1 MAIIAL
7 TASFSRWSPKL
18 VWQHF
23 HTRYSP
29 RSRLRPFAAN
39 GKDWRACHRTVLWV
53 SNMLKRRRVLSNSS
67 PLALSMA
74 LKPIAELKLDPRNP
88 RRHPRK
94 QIEKIAASIQ
104 EFGFRVPILIE
115 HNGKVIAGHART
127 EAALLAGL
135 DAVPV
140 IVCDDLTEAQI
151 RAFRIADNRLAE
163 LGGWTIEVLADELQ
177 GLIDI
182 QFDIDLTGFD
192 TAQIDGI
199 LSGAEASKAPDPA
212 DMVPDISTEP
222 AISRLGDTWQL
233 GGKHLLVCGDAL
245 DAASYERALGG
256 KKAQMVFTDPP
267 YNVPIAGH
275 VSGLGKAQHG
285 EFVMASGEMSPQE
298 FTAFLRGIAEKLT
311 AFTTDGAISFICMD
325 WRHAFELLSACR
337 ETFSELKNI
346 CVWAKNNGG
355 MGSLYRSQHEL
366 VFMFKTGAAPH
377 INNVQL
383 GKAGRWRSNVWD
395 YAGAN
400 SFGAGR
406 DEMLEMHPTV
416 KPIAMVADA
425 ILDVS
430 KRNGLV
436 LDPFAGSGTTIM
448 AAEKTGRR
456 AAAIELDPHYVDVS
470 VRRFQKHTGLP
481 VVFVETGQTFEDVA
495 AQRKQDTEVA

>member
-1 MAIIAL
+1 M
-7 TASFSRWSPKL
+7 S
-18 VWQHF
+18 
-23 HTRYSP
+23 
-29 RSRLRPFAAN
+29 
-39 GKDWRACHRTVLWV
+39 
-53 SNMLKRRRVLSNSS
+53 KRRRLLSNSS
-67 PLALSMA
+67 PLALSVT
-74 LKPIAELKLDPRNP
+74 LKPIAELKLDSRNP

-94 QIEKIAASIQ
+94 QVEKIAASIQ

-115 HNGKVIAGHART
+115 RNGKVIAGHART

-140 IVCDDLTEAQI
+140 IICDDLTETQI

-163 LGGWTIEVLADELQ
+163 LGGWTIEFLGEELQ

-182 QFDIDLTGFD
+182 QFDVDLTGFD
-192 TAQIDGI
+192 TPQIDGI
-199 LSGAEASKAPDPA
+199 LLEVQASKAPDPA
-212 DMVPDISTEP
+212 DIVPDISTEP
-222 AISRLGDTWQL
+222 PISRLGDTWKL

-267 YNVPIAGH
+267 YNVPIMGH

-285 EFVMASGEMSPQE
+285 EFVMASGEMNSQE
-298 FTAFLRGIAEKLT
+298 YTTFLRAIAEQLT
-311 AFTTDGAISFICMD
+311 AFTTDGAISYICMD
-325 WRHAFELLSACR
+325 WRHAFELLRACR
-337 ETFSELKNI
+337 KTFSELKNI

-366 VFMFKTGAAPH
+366 VFVFKNGTGAH

-383 GKAGRWRSNVWD
+383 GKAGRWRSNVWN

-406 DEMLEMHPTV
+406 AEMLEMHPTV

-456 AAAIELDPHYVDVS
+456 AAAIELDPHYVDICI
-470 VRRFQKHTGLP
+470 RRFRKHVGLP
-481 VVFVETGQTFEDVA
+481 VILADTGQTFEAIA
-495 AQRKQDTEVA
+495 ALREQDAEVA